1 MYRGKIEIIEKFFS
15 IYEAK
20 MTDNKNG
27 INIEIDEDNTTRAA
41 NDAFDKAELKF
52 PCDFPISIM
61 GMNVPE
67 YKDTIYEILHKHVPE
82 VKKSDLKTAYSA
94 NKKYCSLKARFTAQ
108 SREQMDKLYE
118 ELTAHQLVKWVL

>member
-1 MYRGKIEIIEKFFS
+1 
-15 IYEAK
+15 

-41 NDAFDKAELKF
+41 NDVFDKAELKF

-67 YKDTIYEILHKHVPE
+67 YKDTIFAILQKHVPE
-82 VKKSDLKTAYSA
+82 VKKSDLKTAFSA
-94 NKKYCSLKARFTAQ
+94 NRKYCSLKTRFTAQ
-108 SREQMDKLYE
+108 SREQMDELYK
-118 ELTAHQLVKWVL
+118 ELTAHELVKWVL